1 MTAATCAL
9 LEKLVEGVVPCE
21 LLLRGHVPCEL
32 LLRGH
37 EGADEVAFPL
47 GGTAPCP

>member
-9 LEKLVEGVVPCE
+9 LEKLVEGV
-21 LLLRGHVPCEL
+21 VPCEL